1 MTKTAKPISGFDPP
15 VDPAAAIREF
25 DGTVIRIPNPSRLAI
40 ILEPGSV
47 ETGSRT
53 VVQDCNF
60 GLVLTIAPEAWHYKH
75 TLMFLLPTHCP
86 EDVVKRTRE
95 SCAGGGFKEL

>member
-1 MTKTAKPISGFDPP
+1 MSIKPISGFDPP
-15 VDPAAAIREF
+15 VDPDAAIREF

-60 GLVLTIAPEAWHYKH
+60 GLVLTIAPEGVAPQTHVDVSAADA
-75 TLMFLLPTHCP
+75 LP
-86 EDVVKRTRE
+86 
-95 SCAGGGFKEL
+95 GGRSKADA